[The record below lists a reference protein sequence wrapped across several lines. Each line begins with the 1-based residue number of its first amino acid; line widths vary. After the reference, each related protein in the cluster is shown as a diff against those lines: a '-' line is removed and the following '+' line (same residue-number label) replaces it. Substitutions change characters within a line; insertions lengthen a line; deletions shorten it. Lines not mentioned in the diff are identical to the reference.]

1 MSVHVFPISI
11 QVWAELLNSQ
21 ETLQVPICFSLVFL
35 LWNEKNSL
43 IAYLLVKAGSSRKE
57 KEVEKIRIKR
67 VGKEFCCSHSFPKLA
82 EETNCQVVK
91 GSGWSSG
98 GFLNHF
104 PIISLAHPPQGT
116 GEFAGFISSCRLNLS
131 HTPQL
136 PAQTHP
142 AGIKQ
147 HSRGWNFQRD
157 STATQERSW
166 MSQTLE
172 VTIPNSVLVSFA
184 AAMELFLVDPSLFLI
199 RLQEFAPSSTFW
211 WSSNGACCSAPF
223 KPCQVN
229 KPGFQNACQI
239 PGSFTPTIQNE
250 GLGSPCFLEVLPSST
265 RSPQKPHSSSNSSSF
280 AWFFFFNTY

>member
-11 QVWAELLNSQ
+11 QVWAEVLNSQ

-82 EETNCQVVK
+82 EDINCQVVK

-104 PIISLAHPPQGT
+104 PIISLAHSPQGT

-142 AGIKQ
+142 AGIKR

-199 RLQEFAPSSTFW
+199 KMNLLLHPLFDGAQMVLAALLLLNFARWTNLDFRMPVKFQDLLPLQS
-211 WSSNGACCSAPF
+211 
-223 KPCQVN
+223 KMKV
-229 KPGFQNACQI
+229 
-239 PGSFTPTIQNE
+239 
-250 GLGSPCFLEVLPSST
+250 
-265 RSPQKPHSSSNSSSF
+265 
-280 AWFFFFNTY
+280 